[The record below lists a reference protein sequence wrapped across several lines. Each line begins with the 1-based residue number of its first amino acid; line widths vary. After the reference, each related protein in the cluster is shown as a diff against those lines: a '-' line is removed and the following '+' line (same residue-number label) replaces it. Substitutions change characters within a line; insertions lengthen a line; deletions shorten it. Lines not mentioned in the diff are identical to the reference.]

1 MKTRKIIIWILL
13 LILIDQLVKLIIY
26 NVLSDVHFE
35 LIPNLIEFK
44 PTYNAKHSWVNSL
57 LNKNFGINVG
67 LYFHRL
73 LYLFLGIALPMYFSF
88 LREKI
93 ALDNKLIDIATIYMT
108 SAIVC
113 ALLGNIVW
121 TKGTLDY
128 IYLKPWFVF
137 DLKDVFVDIGVVF
150 FLVYAFKNRKELDK
164 SIKETKLKTI
174 YFMTVNR
181 FKIPKKQ

>member
-1 MKTRKIIIWILL
+1 MKTRKIITWILI
-13 LILIDQLVKLIIY
+13 LILIDQFVKLIIY
-26 NVLSDVHFE
+26 NLLSDVRFE

-44 PTYNAKHSWVNSL
+44 PTFNTKHSWVNSL
-57 LNKNFGINVG
+57 LNKSFGINVG
-67 LYFHRL
+67 LIFHVI
-73 LYLFLGIALPMYFSF
+73 LYVFLGISLPMYFSF

-93 ALDNKLIDIATIYMT
+93 AMDNKLIDIATIFMT

-128 IYLKPWFVF
+128 IYLKSLFVF

-150 FLVYAFKNRKELDK
+150 FLVYAFKNRVALDK
-164 SIKETKLKTI
+164 SVKKTKIKDI
-174 YFMTVNR
+174 YIASISR
-181 FKIPKKQ
+181 FKSH